1 MELVQIGVG
10 VTWLCAI
17 GLAFCIA
24 AALEIRAELSRE
36 DMPEW

>member
-10 VTWLCAI
+10 VTWLCVI

-24 AALEIRAELSRE
+24 CVLEIRAELSRE

>member
-1 MELVQIGVG
+1 MELVQIGIV

-24 AALEIRAELSRE
+24 AVLETRAELSRE